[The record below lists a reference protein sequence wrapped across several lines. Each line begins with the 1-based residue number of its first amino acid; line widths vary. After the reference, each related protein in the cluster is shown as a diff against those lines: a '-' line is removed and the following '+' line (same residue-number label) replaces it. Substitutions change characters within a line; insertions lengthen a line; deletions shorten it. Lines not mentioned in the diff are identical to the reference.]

1 MSKSLGNVLSIGAL
15 TEDYPAVAVRWALS
29 TVHHR
34 SAIEWGAE
42 TLPAA
47 HAAWEKFSTFVARAI
62 EAAGEAPVSEIAL
75 APADLPGV
83 RLLVDG
89 RAVTS
94 PEAWAGTPRITIGGG
109 SAPAC

>member
-1 MSKSLGNVLSIGAL
+1 MLVTLATRTFTPEPTAAALRLGAL
-15 TEDYPAVAVRWALS
+15 
-29 TVHHR
+29 
-34 SAIEWGAE
+34 
-42 TLPAA
+42 
-47 HAAWEKFSTFVARAI
+47 ARAL
-62 EAAGEAPVSEIAL
+62 ADL